1 MDYIDKQLVQLLCKN
16 ARTPLKTL
24 AETVGLSSPAVST
37 RIARLENTGLST
49 GYSAR
54 ISLPAA
60 GCPIKAYVSLEILPE
75 QKPEVLDFIRG
86 CANVLECDCV
96 TGAYSLIIKTAFPH
110 TEDLDR
116 FIGDLQHFGRT
127 QTQIVF
133 ANYLPPRE
141 APVSD

>member
-37 RIARLENTGLST
+37 RIARLENTGLIT

-60 GCPIKAYVSLEILPE
+60 GCPIKAYVSLEILP
-75 QKPEVLDFIRG
+75 
-86 CANVLECDCV
+86 
-96 TGAYSLIIKTAFPH
+96 
-110 TEDLDR
+110 
-116 FIGDLQHFGRT
+116 
-127 QTQIVF
+127 
-133 ANYLPPRE
+133 
-141 APVSD
+141 